1 MTDGKYILESYC
13 GESEPEALSTML
25 LLLWVSPP
33 STYILRAV
41 PDGTK
46 SPLNYYEDAFES
58 SGGESDN
65 VDVDCSSWFHL
76 SFEHQSRPFYDQE
89 GY

>member
-65 VDVDCSSWFHL
+65 TPTLVIAGSQDASMSTAPRGFT
-76 SFEHQSRPFYDQE
+76 
-89 GY
+89 